1 GVGQS
6 PQLRTISSDRVRQ
19 ILSDLRIPAG
29 NDIDSA
35 TMTRIADFTSA
46 DTMISGQYAK
56 FGDQIQITATLQ
68 DLKHQTRKTLKAEA
82 ANEKALLPAMGQL
95 AKDIQQN
102 LSLSSDVLQELR
114 AKSFRPSSDSL

>member
-1 GVGQS
+1 
-6 PQLRTISSDRVRQ
+6 
-19 ILSDLRIPAG
+19 
-29 NDIDSA
+29 
-35 TMTRIADFTSA
+35 
-46 DTMISGQYAK
+46 
-56 FGDQIQITATLQ
+56 ITATLQ

-114 AKSFRPSSDSL
+114 AKSFRPSSDSLPARRNYNEGLELTRQGNTLEAQKKFEAAVQADGNFALAYSRMGQAYSTLRNDAKAQ